1 MSAMPRDDAM
11 LQIEAPSREAA
22 DALAGRL
29 ERCHCVVVQRG
40 VDDWLVRAQP
50 MSQDRR
56 SLEETLSTIEAWTVG
71 RGKSTTRVVL
81 GDHPFTLAADA
92 SL

>member
-1 MSAMPRDDAM
+1 MSAMPGDDGT

-40 VDDWLVRAQP
+40 ADAWLVRAQP
-50 MSQDRR
+50 WSRDGRALQ
-56 SLEETLSTIEAWTVG
+56 ETLSTIEAWTVG
-71 RGKSTTRVVL
+71 RGESTTRVVL
-81 GDHPFTLAADA
+81 GDHPFTLAADS